1 MRTQFR
7 AVSLAAISLSL
18 VTACAMQTEVV
29 KLYDS
34 PNRPADTYRR
44 LFVVDVTRTQ
54 DQLVDFEN
62 EIADRLKQE
71 SVDGVPS
78 YTLIESGAGVL
89 QEDIYRA
96 SDEVG
101 ADAILVAH
109 IASVDT
115 TMDVEEGR
123 DDMKFECRGGS
134 PIDYF
139 LYDHEVLSSPDSV
152 KLAHTVVVVTNLYDA
167 ASRERIWTIQST
179 CFEKST
185 MREVLLE
192 EANAIVRQL
201 RIDKLI

>member
-1 MRTQFR
+1 MQIQFR
-7 AVSLAAISLSL
+7 AAALVAVSVIF
-18 VTACAMQTEVV
+18 VACTTQTEVV

-34 PNRPADTYRR
+34 PTRTAHAYKR
-44 LFVVDVTRTQ
+44 LFVVDVSRTQ
-54 DQLVDFEN
+54 DQLVDFEK
-62 EIADRLKQE
+62 EIAARLKQE
-71 SVDGVPS
+71 SVEGVPS

-96 SDEVG
+96 SREVG
-101 ADAILVAH
+101 ADGILVAH

-123 DDMKFECRGGS
+123 DDLKFECRGGS
-134 PIDYF
+134 PVDYF
-139 LYDHEVLSSPDSV
+139 LYDHEVLSSPDSI

-167 ASRERIWTIQST
+167 ASRERVWTIQST
-179 CFEKST
+179 CFEKAS